1 MICII
6 LLYVIHDKVI
16 ASASIMIR
24 LRKNEAL
31 SKLLVHLL
39 SKYQT
44 TGQRTTPPITQAH
57 HQCLGHLRSAISE
70 EGSGALLPVALER
83 LRGGHARG
91 SNRPTRGIS
100 PLGAA
105 PRPRC
110 LLVPSFRGNV
120 DRKIQGTLTLGSKD
134 TKKKIWELVGGWL

>member
-24 LRKNEAL
+24 LRENEAL

-39 SKYQT
+39 SKYYQT

-70 EGSGALLPVALER
+70 EGSGVLLPVALER
-83 LRGGHARG
+83 PRGGHARG
-91 SNRPTRGIS
+91 SIRPTRGIS

-110 LLVPSFRGNV
+110 FMYI
-120 DRKIQGTLTLGSKD
+120 KLGR
-134 TKKKIWELVGGWL
+134 II